1 MKTRMMAICAAVIC
15 LVSCGKAEKETDN
28 GKETLQWRGVMIDAS
43 RHFWPMEVLER
54 QVDLMGQY
62 GLNVLHLHLT
72 DAAGWRMEIKK
83 YPRLTEVGAWRTHQ
97 TWKDCWAARPK
108 GGKEAKG
115 VEWFAPA
122 YADSI
127 NGYGGYY
134 TQDELRQLVRYAAQ
148 RGVTIVP
155 EIEFPAHS
163 EEAVAAYPW
172 LGYNHA
178 EMDMEKDSTFLFM
191 ADVLAEVADVFP
203 GPYIHVGGDE
213 AETQKGKQPAAMRRI
228 QTIVEGLGR
237 RMIVWDEGLTDEPA
251 DSGQIIMVWRNID
264 TATKAIR
271 LGHEVILCPGG
282 WCYLDSYQDRPAT
295 EPEAMGGYRPL
306 SHVYTL
312 PLDSALQA
320 EKESTGKLLGV
331 QACLFTEYVPTPAV
345 LENQLWPRALA
356 MAEIGMGRK
365 RSYEDFRL
373 WAMEVTD
380 SMRREGIQA
389 FDLRHEYGQRHE
401 AETPV
406 AHLAREAKVA
416 YDTPYSSYYPAGGD
430 SALTDGV
437 RGTWNNND
445 GRWQGFSHDMGT
457 TVMLD
462 GPREVAAVEM
472 TFMQMIGPD
481 IFLPATVEVT
491 LLNGT
496 EPAEPIAQCTLA
508 VPDSLTDTPIVYHPY
523 KAVFAPACKA
533 TGIHV
538 AAHRPARGGW
548 LFLDEVVVR

>member
-1 MKTRMMAICAAVIC
+1 
-15 LVSCGKAEKETDN
+15 
-28 GKETLQWRGVMIDAS
+28 
-43 RHFWPMEVLER
+43 
-54 QVDLMGQY
+54 
-62 GLNVLHLHLT
+62 
-72 DAAGWRMEIKK
+72 
-83 YPRLTEVGAWRTHQ
+83 
-97 TWKDCWAARPK
+97 
-108 GGKEAKG
+108 
-115 VEWFAPA
+115 
-122 YADSI
+122 
-127 NGYGGYY
+127 
-134 TQDELRQLVRYAAQ
+134 
-148 RGVTIVP
+148 
-155 EIEFPAHS
+155 
-163 EEAVAAYPW
+163 
-172 LGYNHA
+172 
-178 EMDMEKDSTFLFM
+178 
-191 ADVLAEVADVFP
+191 
-203 GPYIHVGGDE
+203 
-213 AETQKGKQPAAMRRI
+213 
-228 QTIVEGLGR
+228 
-237 RMIVWDEGLTDEPA
+237 
-251 DSGQIIMVWRNID
+251 
-264 TATKAIR
+264 
-271 LGHEVILCPGG
+271 
-282 WCYLDSYQDRPAT
+282 
-295 EPEAMGGYRPL
+295 
-306 SHVYTL
+306 
-312 PLDSALQA
+312 
-320 EKESTGKLLGV
+320 
-331 QACLFTEYVPTPAV
+331 
-345 LENQLWPRALA
+345 
-356 MAEIGMGRK
+356 
-365 RSYEDFRL
+365 
-373 WAMEVTD
+373 MEVTD

-538 AAHRPARGGW
+538 AARRPARGGW